1 MMKHKP
7 FAQLFFAAIF
17 ALAANVGNAANA
29 AGADRYVPVCVDI
42 KGIQAEAECL
52 SHQLDL
58 KEAQFKKYYLAAQ
71 KQDIKIYGGNA
82 EELAESQQLWEK
94 YLRKHC
100 DYLYSREQGTAR
112 IRDSAECRL
121 RLYDE
126 RIDEIWISYLRY
138 FGSAE
143 PVLPDPR
150 K

>member
-17 ALAANVGNAANA
+17 TLAGNA
-29 AGADRYVPVCVDI
+29 AGAGQYVPVCVDM
-42 KGIQAEAECL
+42 KGYQAEAECF

-58 KEAQFKKYYLAAQ
+58 KEAQFKKYYLSAQ

-82 EELAESQQLWEK
+82 EELAESQQLWEQ

-100 DYLYSREQGTAR
+100 GYLYSREQGTAR
-112 IRDSAECRL
+112 IRDSAECQL

-126 RIDEIWISYLRY
+126 RIDEIWMSYLRY
-138 FGSAE
+138 FDSAE

>member
-1 MMKHKP
+1 MKHKP
-7 FAQLFFAAIF
+7 FALLFFAAIF
-17 ALAANVGNAANA
+17 ALAANAGNA
-29 AGADRYVPVCVDI
+29 AGAGQHAPVCVDM
-42 KGIQAEAECL
+42 KGIRAEAECL
-52 SHQLDL
+52 SHELDL

-82 EELAESQQLWEK
+82 EELAESQQLWEQ

-100 DYLYSREQGTAR
+100 DYLYRREQGTAR

-126 RIDEIWISYLRY
+126 RIDEIWMSYLRY

>member
-1 MMKHKP
+1 MK
-7 FAQLFFAAIF
+7 
-17 ALAANVGNAANA
+17 G
-29 AGADRYVPVCVDI
+29 Y
-42 KGIQAEAECL
+42 QAEAECF

-82 EELAESQQLWEK
+82 EELAESQQLWEQ

-112 IRDSAECRL
+112 IRDSAECQL

>member
-1 MMKHKP
+1 
-7 FAQLFFAAIF
+7 
-17 ALAANVGNAANA
+17 
-29 AGADRYVPVCVDI
+29 
-42 KGIQAEAECL
+42 
-52 SHQLDL
+52 L

-82 EELAESQQLWEK
+82 EELAESQQLWEQ

-112 IRDSAECRL
+112 IRDSAECQL

-138 FGSAE
+138 F
-143 PVLPDPR
+143 VLLSRFFPIPGNNVSSWR
-150 K
+150 RCFAAIVVAPCMK

>member
-17 ALAANVGNAANA
+17 ALAANAGNA
-29 AGADRYVPVCVDI
+29 AGAGQHAPVCVDMT
-42 KGIQAEAECL
+42 GYQAEAECL
-52 SHQLDL
+52 FHELDL

-82 EELAESQQLWEK
+82 EELAESQQLWEQ

-112 IRDSAECRL
+112 IRDSAECQM